1 MPVLSLGYLRLD
13 ATDLDA
19 WKTFAGDFLGLM
31 PVHEDGDESLRY
43 RMDHYPP
50 RLVVSPGA
58 EARATAIGFEVLNER
73 DLKRVVAAVEDYGIK
88 VTDGSDAEADERRVT
103 GFARFDD
110 PGGNP
115 IELFYGPI
123 LDHKPVRTPLI
134 VSSFVTGD
142 MGMGHVI
149 VTGEDGRALK
159 DFYIDVLGFYER
171 NTMGGRGRTV
181 WFMSS
186 NDRHHTLGV
195 TSAPGRGRLIHL
207 MVETESFD
215 DVGLALDR
223 RDKYDIPLMNSL
235 GKHTND
241 EMTSFYVYSPELYA
255 IEFGYGGLRVNGEQP
270 VYEITS
276 GQHWG
281 HKFFPPPGNAKPF
294 S

>member
-1 MPVLSLGYLRLD
+1 
-13 ATDLDA
+13 
-19 WKTFAGDFLGLM
+19 
-31 PVHEDGDESLRY
+31 
-43 RMDHYPP
+43 
-50 RLVVSPGA
+50 
-58 EARATAIGFEVLNER
+58 
-73 DLKRVVAAVEDYGIK
+73 
-88 VTDGSDAEADERRVT
+88 
-103 GFARFDD
+103 
-110 PGGNP
+110 
-115 IELFYGPI
+115 
-123 LDHKPVRTPLI
+123 

-195 TSAPGRGRLIHL
+195 TSMPGRGRLLHL
-207 MVETESFD
+207 MVEAASFD

-223 RDKYDIPLMNSL
+223 REKYGIPLMNSL

-281 HKFFPPPGNAKPF
+281 HKFFPPPGAGKPGD
-294 S
+294 